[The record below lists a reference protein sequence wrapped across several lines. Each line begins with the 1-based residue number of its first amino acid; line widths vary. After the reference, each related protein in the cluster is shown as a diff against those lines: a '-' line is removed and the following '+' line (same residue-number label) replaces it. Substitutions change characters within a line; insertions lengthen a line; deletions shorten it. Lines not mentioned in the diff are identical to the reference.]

1 MTIKTRN
8 RLNFFLF
15 LVSLIILVINVVFF
29 FHYYFRTPI
38 KLNFSD
44 GNFWYS
50 LFFAY
55 QPLAVYVSLFFMNLY
70 VVITAK
76 VINNAFAKTNCTE
89 ISFFFC
95 FLLSC
100 IAETVRF
107 YIPMFSVETSFSDF
121 LILLGNFSLFA
132 RILAP
137 LSVLFAVIMTQVEER
152 QNLERN
158 MGLIIIVSL
167 FIAMVLP
174 LNTGIIEK
182 DFRVHAGFDRIVVII
197 EILVDSA
204 AVISLFFFNL
214 RDGYSQKT
222 TFGLAMIISG
232 FVLSINSV
240 NFFILIL
247 SLVFFTWGTFWY
259 LKALHD
265 RYLFS

>member
-1 MTIKTRN
+1 
-8 RLNFFLF
+8 
-15 LVSLIILVINVVFF
+15 
-29 FHYYFRTPI
+29 
-38 KLNFSD
+38 
-44 GNFWYS
+44 
-50 LFFAY
+50 
-55 QPLAVYVSLFFMNLY
+55 
-70 VVITAK
+70 
-76 VINNAFAKTNCTE
+76 
-89 ISFFFC
+89 
-95 FLLSC
+95 
-100 IAETVRF
+100 
-107 YIPMFSVETSFSDF
+107 MFSVETSFSDF

>member
-8 RLNFFLF
+8 RLNFSLF
-15 LVSLIILVINVVFF
+15 LISLIILVINVVFF
-29 FHYYFRTPI
+29 LHYYFKTPVP
-38 KLNFSD
+38 LNITE
-44 GNFWYS
+44 GEFWHS
-50 LFFAY
+50 LFFSY
-55 QPLAVYVSLFFMNLY
+55 QPMAVYASLFFMNLY

-76 VINNAFAKTNCTE
+76 MINNAFAKTNCTE

-95 FLLSC
+95 FLLAC
-100 IAETVRF
+100 VAETVRF
-107 YIPMFSVETSFSDF
+107 YIPMFSVGNSFSEL

-137 LSVLFAVIMTQVEER
+137 LSMLSAVIMTQVDER

-158 MGLIIIVSL
+158 MGLIIIISL

-182 DFRVHAGFDRIVVII
+182 DFRVHAGFDRVVVMI
-197 EILVDSA
+197 EILVDSVA
-204 AVISLFFFNL
+204 IISLFFFNL

-222 TFGLAMIISG
+222 TIGLAMIIAG

-247 SLVFFTWGTFWY
+247 NLIFFTWGTIWY
-259 LKALHD
+259 LKDLHD
-265 RYLFS
+265 RYLYA